1 MPSFPQIALCF
12 PSFALRPQPFRYPEK
27 LAKKDGKNNEAQE
40 SGELGNGVQ
49 ANQGVKFRD
58 LKERVNR
65 DKS

>member
-1 MPSFPQIALCF
+1 M
-12 PSFALRPQPFRYPEK
+12 K
-27 LAKKDGKNNEAQE
+27 KNNEAQE